1 MKDFFFGKRSVPC
14 GKRWG
19 FTLIEL
25 LVVIAI
31 IAILAGLLLPA
42 LAKAKTKAQGIM
54 CLSNG
59 KQMTLAWLLFID
71 DHNDTVPG
79 NYDGGTGVA
88 NTNKTWVIGWLVNN
102 AYTADNTNTFY
113 LKAAQLGGYTTA
125 VGIYKDPADR
135 SLSNGKKGEPRV
147 RSISM
152 NGYIGELSRSTTYT
166 PGYRNFKKYSEMI
179 NPGPS
184 KTWVF
189 LDEREDSINDGWFAV
204 DMGGYD
210 PIAPNSYTIVDYPAS
225 YHNRAGGFSFAD
237 GHSEIKKWQDG
248 RTTPNLKFGQ
258 PLPLGVASPRNPDVA
273 WMQERTSSKVLNPT
287 R

>member
-1 MKDFFFGKRSVPC
+1 MNDFFFGKRSFPC
-14 GKRWG
+14 GKRRG

-71 DHNDTVPG
+71 DNNDTVPG

-88 NTNKTWVIGWLVNN
+88 NTNKTWVIGWLDNQN
-102 AYTADNTNTFY
+102 YTPDNTNTFY
-113 LKAAQLGGYTTA
+113 LRAAQLGRYATA
-125 VGIYKDPADR
+125 LGIYKDPADR
-135 SLSNGKKGEPRV
+135 SLSKGKKGEPRV

-152 NGYIGELSRSTTYT
+152 NGYVGELSRSTPYT
-166 PGYRNFKKYSEMI
+166 PGYYQFTKYSQMLS
-179 NPGPS
+179 PGPS

-189 LDEREDSINDGWFAV
+189 LDEREDGMNDGWFAV

-210 PIAPNSYTIVDYPAS
+210 PTTPNAYTIVDYPAS

-248 RTTPNLKFGQ
+248 RTTPSLQFGKL
-258 PLPLGVASPRNPDVA
+258 LPLGAASPRNPDVA
-273 WMQERTSSKVLNPT
+273 WMQERTSSKVKNPT